1 MNETITTIIGRRSIR
16 CFSDRPVERE
26 KIEEIVR
33 AGQYAPS
40 GMNRQERIFIVVT
53 DKEKRDELSRINASV
68 MGRDTDP
75 FYGAPAVIIVACKK
89 GSFTGVYDASASIEN
104 MLIAAESL
112 SLGSCWVFRAKE
124 ELESEWGKA
133 LLSSLGIEDEYVGV
147 GNVALGYYDGRKK
160 PAAAER
166 RPGSVFFI

>member
-1 MNETITTIIGRRSIR
+1 MNETIRSIIERRSIR
-16 CFSDRPVERE
+16 SFSDRPVEME
-26 KIEEIVR
+26 KIEEIIK

-53 DKEKRDELSRINASV
+53 DREKRDELSRVNASV
-68 MGRDTDP
+68 MGRDADP
-75 FYGAPAVIIVACKK
+75 FYGAPVVIIVAYKK
-89 GSFTGVYDASASIEN
+89 GSFTGIYDASASIEN

-124 ELESEWGKA
+124 ELESEWGKK
-133 LLSSLGIEDEYVGV
+133 LLSSLSLEDEYVGV
-147 GNVALGYYDGRKK
+147 GNVAVGYYDGSKK
-160 PAAAER
+160 PGAAER